1 VKHHI
6 RKERVAMAKFGKWF
20 NDEGDEEFNQMLEE
34 SSKKAKDSL
43 KSGLIFGAIAL
54 ALMGAGVLIA
64 ALTSD
69 DSSNSDS
76 DNKD

>member
-1 VKHHI
+1 
-6 RKERVAMAKFGKWF
+6 MAKFGKWF
-20 NDEGDEEFNQMLEE
+20 NDEGDEEFNEMLEE